1 MPPPEL
7 TLVKRKLTWV
17 SLAYCGIAILLVCG
31 VLAYIEKAASEAAL
45 AEHLSRIGQMIAAP
59 NRDALSLKTSLPK
72 GALADILSS
81 VPGIVSA
88 AIYSEDGT
96 VFTSYLRDQRETFV
110 SMPPP
115 VDGLQKGRD
124 SLSLTEPIWL
134 QGKRVGT
141 VYISSDLAPAR
152 DRLKK
157 FLPIIVAVVL
167 GAFLGIYLLFSRLL
181 QKIFEPILQ
190 LTQTM
195 RAVSTD
201 KDYSVRVAHRTN
213 DELGE
218 LAGGF
223 NAMLGEIQKSN
234 AASEVARIEME
245 NCMRERTSKLQEEIA
260 ERTRLEQQLL
270 QAQKMEALGQLA
282 GGIAHD
288 FNNLLTVI
296 MGNLSLARLQSGQD
310 AKVAALLQAAEQGT
324 HRASDLTRQ
333 LLAVGRR
340 TFNIPKAFD
349 LHEVVMEVVQILK
362 RTIDPRIVI
371 QTPTAEVV
379 WLVHADSG
387 QMFQALMNLCVNA
400 RDAMPDGGRL
410 QIALQNVTRKMHGK
424 ENPALDPAPGCFVRL
439 IVSDTGMG
447 MEPETCGRIFEPFFT
462 TKEVGKGMGLGLAM
476 VYGIVTQNKGTITVE
491 SKPNEGSRFIIELP
505 RHIETGG
512 GQVHSVSLTPE
523 QTEPKS
529 AEGSGETVLVV
540 EDEDQIRQLARRV
553 LEELGYVVLEAE
565 DGVRGLTVY
574 QAEQTRIAAVILD
587 LTMPKKSGLEVL
599 AILRRLNPAV
609 RVILSSGY
617 SAAAQKLDL
626 ARLGVMA
633 FLQKPYVPNDL
644 ARTLRNVLDQTP

>member
-1 MPPPEL
+1 MPTSEL
-7 TLVKRKLTWV
+7 TLVKQKLTWV
-17 SLAYCGIAILLVCG
+17 SLTYCGIAILLVCAA
-31 VLAYIEKAASEAAL
+31 LAYIEMAATDATL
-45 AEHLSRIGQMIAAP
+45 AEHLSKMGQMVAAQH
-59 NRDALSLKTSLPK
+59 RGALSLKTVPPK
-72 GALADILSS
+72 GALSDMLSAVPAIAS
-81 VPGIVSA
+81 V
-88 AIYSEDGT
+88 AIYSEDGS
-96 VFTSYLRDQRETFV
+96 VFTSYIRDQREASV

-115 VDGLQKGRD
+115 VDGLQKGAR

-134 QGKRVGT
+134 QGKRLGT
-141 VYISSDLAPAR
+141 IYISSDLAPAQ

-167 GAFLGIYLLFSRLL
+167 TAFLGIYLLFSRLL
-181 QKIFEPILQ
+181 QKIFDPILQ
-190 LTQTM
+190 LAQTM
-195 RAVSTD
+195 RAVSND
-201 KDYSVRVAHRTN
+201 RDYSVRVSERSN

-218 LAGGF
+218 LAGEF
-223 NAMLGEIQKSN
+223 NEMLAQIQNSN
-234 AASEVARIEME
+234 TASEVARIEME

-310 AKVAALLQAAEQGT
+310 GKVAALLQAAEQGT

-340 TFNIPKAFD
+340 TFNLPKAFD

-400 RDAMPDGGRL
+400 RDAMPNGGRL

-447 MEPETCGRIFEPFFT
+447 MEPETCRRIFEPFFT

-491 SKPNEGSRFIIELP
+491 SKPNEGSRFTIELP
-505 RHIETGG
+505 RHIESAGA
-512 GQVHSVSLTPE
+512 QAHSASLPPE
-523 QTEPKS
+523 QCEPKTG
-529 AEGSGETVLVV
+529 EGSGETVLVV
-540 EDEDQIRQLARRV
+540 EDEDQIRKLARQV
-553 LEELGYVVLEAE
+553 LEQLGYAVLEAE
-565 DGVRGLTVY
+565 DGVRGLIVY
-574 QAEQTRIAAVILD
+574 QAEQKRIAAVILD

-599 AILRRLNPAV
+599 ATMRRLNPTV

-626 ARLGVMA
+626 AKLGVMA

-644 ARTLRNVLDQTP
+644 ARTLRTVLDQTP

>member
-1 MPPPEL
+1 MPTSEL
-7 TLVKRKLTWV
+7 TLVKQKLTWM
-17 SLAYCGIAILLVCG
+17 SLTYCGIALLLVCA
-31 VLAYIEKAASEAAL
+31 VLAYIEMTMSDAAL
-45 AEHLSRIGQMIAAP
+45 ADHLSRVGQMVAAQH
-59 NRDALSLKTSLPK
+59 R
-72 GALADILSS
+72 GALALKASPPKGSLSDMLSAVPAIAS
-81 VPGIVSA
+81 VV
-88 AIYSEDGT
+88 IYAEDGS
-96 VFTSYLRDQRETFV
+96 VFTGYLRDQREASV
-110 SMPPP
+110 SMPAPM
-115 VDGLQKGRD
+115 DGLQKGTR
-124 SLSLTEPIWL
+124 SLSLTEPILL
-134 QGKRVGT
+134 QGKRLGT
-141 VYISSDLAPAR
+141 IYINSDVASIH
-152 DRLKK
+152 DRLNK
-157 FLPIIVAVVL
+157 FLPVIVAVIL
-167 GAFLGIYLLFSRLL
+167 MAFLGIYLVFSRLL
-181 QKIFEPILQ
+181 QKIFDPIMQ
-190 LTQTM
+190 LAQTM
-195 RAVSTD
+195 RAVSND
-201 KDYSVRVAHRTN
+201 RNYSVRVPQHAD

-223 NAMLGEIQKSN
+223 NEMLGQIQKSN
-234 AASEVARIEME
+234 AESEVARIEME

-310 AKVAALLQAAEQGT
+310 GKVAALLQAAEQGT

-371 QTPTAEVV
+371 QTPAAEVV

-400 RDAMPDGGRL
+400 RDAMPNGGRL

-491 SKPNEGSRFIIELP
+491 SKPNEGSRFTIELP
-505 RHIETGG
+505 RHIESAGAPA
-512 GQVHSVSLTPE
+512 HSAALTPE
-523 QTEPKS
+523 QSEPKTM
-529 AEGSGETVLVV
+529 EGSGETVLVV
-540 EDEDQIRQLARRV
+540 EDEDQIRKLARRV
-553 LEELGYVVLEAE
+553 LEQLGYSVLEAE

-574 QAEQTRIAAVILD
+574 QAEQKRIAAVILD

-599 AILRRLNPAV
+599 ATLRRLNPKV

-626 ARLGVMA
+626 AKLGVMA

-644 ARTLRNVLDQTP
+644 ARTLRNVLDQAP

>member
-1 MPPPEL
+1 M
-7 TLVKRKLTWV
+7 
-17 SLAYCGIAILLVCG
+17 
-31 VLAYIEKAASEAAL
+31 AASEATL
-45 AEHLSRIGQMIAAP
+45 AEHLSKIGQIVAVQH
-59 NRDALSLKTSLPK
+59 RGALSLKTPPPK
-72 GALADILSS
+72 AALSDVLSAI
-81 VPGIVSA
+81 PGITSA
-88 AIYSEDGT
+88 VIYNEDGS
-96 VFTSYLRDQRETFV
+96 VLTSYLRDQTEASV
-110 SMPPP
+110 VVPPP
-115 VDGLQKGRD
+115 VDGLQKGTH
-124 SLSLTEPIWL
+124 SLSLTEPILL
-134 QGKRVGT
+134 QGKRLGT
-141 VYISSDLAPAR
+141 IYISSDFAPAH
-152 DRLKK
+152 DRLSK
-157 FLPIIVAVVL
+157 FLPIIVAVL
-167 GAFLGIYLLFSRLL
+167 TAFLGIYLLFSRLL
-181 QKIFEPILQ
+181 QKLFDPLLQ

-195 RAVSTD
+195 RGVSND
-201 KDYSVRVAHRTN
+201 RDYSVRVSVRSD

-218 LAGGF
+218 LAVGF
-223 NAMLGEIQKSN
+223 NKMLAQIQKCN
-234 AASEVARIEME
+234 AASEIARIEME
-245 NCMRERTSKLQEEIA
+245 KCMRERTSKLQEEIA

-310 AKVAALLQAAEQGT
+310 GKVAALLQAAEQGT

-371 QTPTAEVV
+371 VTPAAEVV

-400 RDAMPDGGRL
+400 RDAMPNGGRL

-447 MEPETCGRIFEPFFT
+447 MEPETCRRIFEPFFT

-491 SKPNEGSRFIIELP
+491 SKPNEGSRFTIELS
-505 RHIETGG
+505 RHIESAGAPA
-512 GQVHSVSLTPE
+512 HPASLPPE
-523 QTEPKS
+523 QCEPKS
-529 AEGSGETVLVV
+529 TQGTGETVLVV
-540 EDEDQIRQLARRV
+540 EDEDQIRKLARQV
-553 LEELGYVVLEAE
+553 LEQLGYAVLEAE
-565 DGVRGLTVY
+565 DGVQGLIVY
-574 QAEQTRIAAVILD
+574 QAEKKRIAAVILD

-599 AILRRLNPAV
+599 TTLRRLNPTV

-626 ARLGVMA
+626 AKLGVMA

>member
-1 MPPPEL
+1 MPTPEL
-7 TLVKRKLTWV
+7 TLVKQKLTWV
-17 SLAYCGIAILLVCG
+17 SSTYCGIAILFVCS
-31 VLAYIEKAASEAAL
+31 VFAYIEMAASEATEV
-45 AEHLSRIGQMIAAP
+45 EHLSRIGQMVAAQH
-59 NRDALSLKTSLPK
+59 RGALSLKASPLK
-72 GALADILSS
+72 GALSDALAA
-81 VPGIVSA
+81 VPEIASA
-88 AIYSEDGT
+88 AIYSDDGS
-96 VFTSYLRDQRETFV
+96 VLTSYLRDQREASV
-110 SMPPP
+110 VVPPP
-115 VDGLQKGRD
+115 VDGLEKGAR
-124 SLSLTEPIWL
+124 SLSLTEPILL
-134 QGKRVGT
+134 QGKRLGT
-141 VYISSDLAPAR
+141 IYIRSDLAPAQ
-152 DRLKK
+152 DRLSK
-157 FLPIIVAVVL
+157 FLPIIVAVL
-167 GAFLGIYLLFSRLL
+167 TAFFGIYLLFSRLL
-181 QKIFEPILQ
+181 QKLFDPLLQ

-195 RAVSTD
+195 TGVSD
-201 KDYSVRVAHRTN
+201 DGDYSVRVPTRSD
-213 DELGE
+213 DELSE

-223 NAMLGEIQKSN
+223 NKMLAQIQKSD

-310 AKVAALLQAAEQGT
+310 GKVAALLQAAEQGT

-349 LHEVVMEVVQILK
+349 LHEVVVEVVQILK

-371 QTPTAEVV
+371 LTPAAEVV

-400 RDAMPDGGRL
+400 RDAMPNGGRL

-447 MEPETCGRIFEPFFT
+447 MEPETCRRIFEPFFT

-491 SKPNEGSRFIIELP
+491 SKPNEGSRFTIELS
-505 RHIETGG
+505 RHMESAGA
-512 GQVHSVSLTPE
+512 QAHPVSLTPE
-523 QTEPKS
+523 PCVPKS
-529 AEGSGETVLVV
+529 AQGSGETVLVV
-540 EDEDQIRQLARRV
+540 EDEDQIRKLARQV
-553 LEELGYVVLEAE
+553 LEQLGYAVLEAE
-565 DGVRGLTVY
+565 DGVQGLIVY
-574 QAEQTRIAAVILD
+574 QAEKKRIAAVILD

-599 AILRRLNPAV
+599 ATLRRLNPTV

-626 ARLGVMA
+626 AKLGVMA

>member
-1 MPPPEL
+1 MP
-7 TLVKRKLTWV
+7 
-17 SLAYCGIAILLVCG
+17 
-31 VLAYIEKAASEAAL
+31 
-45 AEHLSRIGQMIAAP
+45 
-59 NRDALSLKTSLPK
+59 
-72 GALADILSS
+72 
-81 VPGIVSA
+81 
-88 AIYSEDGT
+88 
-96 VFTSYLRDQRETFV
+96 
-110 SMPPP
+110 
-115 VDGLQKGRD
+115 
-124 SLSLTEPIWL
+124 
-134 QGKRVGT
+134 
-141 VYISSDLAPAR
+141 
-152 DRLKK
+152 
-157 FLPIIVAVVL
+157 
-167 GAFLGIYLLFSRLL
+167 
-181 QKIFEPILQ
+181 
-190 LTQTM
+190 
-195 RAVSTD
+195 
-201 KDYSVRVAHRTN
+201 
-213 DELGE
+213 
-218 LAGGF
+218 
-223 NAMLGEIQKSN
+223 
-234 AASEVARIEME
+234 
-245 NCMRERTSKLQEEIA
+245 
-260 ERTRLEQQLL
+260 
-270 QAQKMEALGQLA
+270 
-282 GGIAHD
+282 
-288 FNNLLTVI
+288 
-296 MGNLSLARLQSGQD
+296 
-310 AKVAALLQAAEQGT
+310 
-324 HRASDLTRQ
+324 
-333 LLAVGRR
+333 
-340 TFNIPKAFD
+340 
-349 LHEVVMEVVQILK
+349 
-362 RTIDPRIVI
+362 
-371 QTPTAEVV
+371 
-379 WLVHADSG
+379 
-387 QMFQALMNLCVNA
+387 
-400 RDAMPDGGRL
+400 
-410 QIALQNVTRKMHGK
+410 GK